1 MANKPYSLQ
10 FQADFATMIRDATK
24 AGKSLEGIFKKA
36 AKIGFSSDGIN
47 KIQDKVENL
56 IKKERHLRE
65 ELEIRVARV
74 RAKEDGRLE
83 VERTRATRKLAELE
97 KKLQDES
104 QDEATKRKL
113 QAEKKVAKLRHDI
126 FKEEDEF
133 IDNMDKASKNLL
145 ATVRGMERSAHKAGA
160 MAKNY
165 EKTADRLTSITKY
178 FNGEMLDGAD
188 QFIEKLSDGLDGL
201 AGKLTS
207 SVDAG
212 ALFKG
217 GAQMASKGI
226 TAMGDALGTMVPLLG
241 TIATGLAG
249 VVAIAGV
256 VGAIFFEADKKV
268 KEFNKTAI
276 NTFGVM
282 DLARI
287 GGGDLNK
294 TLLTLN
300 RTVHNLTANLGI
312 TSEEAMGLLD
322 ALDKGGITLSQLTSR
337 SLTAANQ
344 QTELA
349 KTIVNVGTTARMMG
363 VGIAEYSSTLMDYV
377 NDLGTS
383 LDTVNDSFSSIAK
396 MAADSSFGTR
406 RFYSMVVQATSG
418 QASLNTRLE
427 DTAGL
432 LIKMTK
438 ILGQKKA
445 MEMAG
450 QHQGD
455 LENMST
461 QDRHRLILTTGAGR
475 MRKNIQ
481 AEANRQ
487 GRTFG
492 RDAARN
498 SGQVNAAAA
507 EAGIP
512 NAIREALTAGM
523 VDNATPEAIEN
534 LTKQLRT
541 MTKEQTNMF
550 VASLSSRT
558 NAAGESMDGLGR
570 RLGQLVTLSRGTTG
584 NMSAMSDSLS
594 AFSTGGSI
602 VARLDSIQALT
613 GHSLDQMTGVERM
626 MAESTTGVSGA
637 AFENLQRIAGAA
649 RGQFKLIQK
658 QIHDGVPVSQ
668 ATQDDLAKR
677 FGATVDAAGNIRT
690 SSIGENGHA
699 TMNGDVITDERGMI
713 SASMNLNGED
723 AVNARSAQEMLMQQ
737 TADATLSI
745 GDILENKI
753 YQVLMDIAGWGTPF
767 MRALSKY
774 LGADTTGVETVQA
787 ISQAIQQRSTGIG
800 AAQRELAATN
810 TAAGSAT
817 GSAKKALLEKKAQQE
832 KKLLDLQAQR
842 QALVEGR
849 DRIRGGNTYDM
860 RAQGSGWQAR
870 GEMSMEG
877 IGEHQRLNPGRAL
890 GTFQTREEAQRAA
903 GERGS
908 VEWTESI
915 MTPADTVKKLLQV
928 AATGVPGAPAAPGAT
943 AATAA
948 PTSTPTASNSAPV
961 AVAPANQ
968 DTNPTST
975 EAVTAAVAD
984 ASSATATATADTH
997 RREQTAADRRQRAGQ
1012 QHMTQMLTRETKL
1025 GDALARSKLPGAIV
1039 DAQVRQQIMAAGTAA
1054 GMTPEDAAAAADQLL
1069 SGGELNDT
1077 QRNRLSALPP
1087 ESLAML
1093 QQAGYNPAVGGRIR
1107 GRAVA
1112 EGAQSDPPVDDFI
1125 YRGNGANG
1133 SITPIDTSDQFV
1145 GLRPGGAI
1153 DQAVNGRNGP
1163 AGRGGGG
1170 GNFTVHIHGGDERR
1184 VFDVVKRVLQQSGIS
1199 PNRGTPGA

>member
-97 KKLQDES
+97 RKLQDES
-104 QDEATKRKL
+104 QDEATKKKL

-133 IDNMDKASKNLL
+133 IENMDKASKNLL

-226 TAMGDALGTMVPLLG
+226 TAMGDALGTMVPILG

-268 KEFNKTAI
+268 KEFNKSAI

-322 ALDKGGITLSQLTSR
+322 ALDKGGLTLSQLTSR

-677 FGATVDAAGNIRT
+677 FGATVDANGRIRT
-690 SSIGENGHA
+690 SRIGEDGHA

-723 AVNARSAQEMLMQQ
+723 AVNARSAQDMLMQQ

-774 LGADTTGVETVQA
+774 LGADTSGVETVQA
-787 ISQAIQQRSTGIG
+787 ISQAIQQRSTSIG
-800 AAQRELAATN
+800 AAQKEIAATT

-832 KKLLDLQAQR
+832 KKLLDLQSDR
-842 QALVEGR
+842 QALVDAR
-849 DRIRGGNTYDM
+849 DRVRGGNDYD
-860 RAQGSGWQAR
+860 RRSVQYQASTFTN
-870 GEMSMEG
+870 GQN
-877 IGEHQRLNPGRAL
+877 IAL
-890 GTFQTREEAQRAA
+890 GTYGTEAEARTAHPMAETHRVETLDQSPQDTIKRTLERAA
-903 GERGS
+903 SWRNG
-908 VEWTESI
+908 T
-915 MTPADTVKKLLQV
+915 A
-928 AATGVPGAPAAPGAT
+928 PGAPAAPGAT

-1039 DAQVRQQIMAAGTAA
+1039 DAQVRQQLMAAGTAA